1 MATLQTADGRL
12 LASAPP
18 RGSGLSTLG
27 LAGLGVGGPV
37 WSAGSQGDAFRPDTD
52 VPWGNALGFDVIYRT
67 QPVVAA
73 VVNKLVRQIA
83 TLPLK
88 VYRVDVKGNH
98 VRVRAED
105 ASAGGS
111 LARLLEAPSPRRAG
125 VHLKQ
130 WISHPALLYGNAL
143 LAKYRQARDEPP
155 TELIPMD
162 WRYVNAYA
170 QPGGAVEVWE
180 TTQLGSPRYVVA
192 DETMHFAWEASD
204 GPLGVSPLEQL
215 RNVIRL
221 QDAMQRYLTSSFRNG
236 ARPSALVTLP
246 QGTNISRDKLQ
257 EFRRDLEAM
266 HKGVDQAFKVGLLAP
281 GADIKPL
288 GWNAVD
294 MQVMDAMKWSRD
306 EVCMVY
312 DLKPGQ
318 IGDLSTPG
326 AGYGSVVEVNRDL
339 YRTTLR
345 PWLTMIE
352 ETVKAQLID
361 PEPAWQGLYVEFDMG
376 EVLKGEPEA
385 VATQI
390 QTEVSSGTMTP
401 NEGRRLQ
408 NRPYSDEPD
417 ADKLYLPQNNL
428 KPLGAPPDPPAPPPG
443 PRVVQIQRDAQGR
456 AQTLTEGP
464 TNG

>member
-1 MATLQTADGRL
+1 
-12 LASAPP
+12 
-18 RGSGLSTLG
+18 
-27 LAGLGVGGPV
+27 
-37 WSAGSQGDAFRPDTD
+37 
-52 VPWGNALGFDVIYRT
+52 
-67 QPVVAA
+67 
-73 VVNKLVRQIA
+73 
-83 TLPLK
+83 
-88 VYRVDVKGNH
+88 
-98 VRVRAED
+98 
-105 ASAGGS
+105 
-111 LARLLEAPSPRRAG
+111 
-125 VHLKQ
+125 
-130 WISHPALLYGNAL
+130 
-143 LAKYRQARDEPP
+143 
-155 TELIPMD
+155 
-162 WRYVNAYA
+162 
-170 QPGGAVEVWE
+170 
-180 TTQLGSPRYVVA
+180 
-192 DETMHFAWEASD
+192 
-204 GPLGVSPLEQL
+204 
-215 RNVIRL
+215 
-221 QDAMQRYLTSSFRNG
+221 
-236 ARPSALVTLP
+236 
-246 QGTNISRDKLQ
+246 
-257 EFRRDLEAM
+257 
-266 HKGVDQAFKVGLLAP
+266 
-281 GADIKPL
+281 
-288 GWNAVD
+288 
-294 MQVMDAMKWSRD
+294 
-306 EVCMVY
+306 MVY